1 MNENA
6 FKQSLTKFL
15 DSTADKK
22 NEKTTGMRSGKG
34 FYFWYSEN
42 CLDIAVEMVIEDP
55 KIGKLFSWKQL
66 RKEITTLTG
75 KGKAKSEADTQI
87 IKDILGLINKKPEE
101 FLCIIP
107 FHGIKLESPYTIG
120 NVTLYPAN
128 QKKSVLKSKVSDKLY
143 DKLIDTVTDNQNFAT
158 VNVQAVIASGA
169 IEVAISEVKSALN
182 ILRFLMS
189 EPNMLY
195 QIGVGKRNQTMF
207 DNEFIAVA
215 KNSGITQHP
224 FQYVPFPAD
233 LNALEPFGKDYVK
246 RIGDIQRKI
255 YSSQALKLIP
265 LEKGLANA
273 TNLIANGLDAGE
285 PTIQIIQL
293 MSAIEALV
301 EQKTFVQG
309 ITDQVCERT
318 ALLLGKD
325 FKSRREIF
333 DRLTTLYEKRSN
345 LSHGNTA
352 VVTYYDVI
360 YLWKIAR
367 NLCFYFHIHFG
378 EFIDSNKHEKAKLKD
393 YLLNLRFEG
402 K

>member
-1 MNENA
+1 
-6 FKQSLTKFL
+6 
-15 DSTADKK
+15 
-22 NEKTTGMRSGKG
+22 
-34 FYFWYSEN
+34 
-42 CLDIAVEMVIEDP
+42 MVIEDP
-55 KIGKLFSWKQL
+55 KIGKLFSWQKLQE
-66 RKEITTLTG
+66 EIAKLTG
-75 KGKAKSEADTQI
+75 KGKAKKESNTQI
-87 IKDILGLINKKPEE
+87 IEDILGLINKKPEE

-107 FHGIKLESPYTIG
+107 FHGIELESPYTIG
-120 NVTLYPAN
+120 NVTLYPAS
-128 QKKSVLKSKVSDKLY
+128 QKKSVLKAQVSANLY

-158 VNVQAVIASGA
+158 VNIKAVIPSGA

-195 QIGVGKRNQTMF
+195 QIGVGKQNKTMF
-207 DNEFIAVA
+207 DKEFIAVA
-215 KNSGITQHP
+215 QNSGITQHP
-224 FQYVPFPAD
+224 FQYVPRPAK
-233 LNALEPFGKDYVK
+233 LSALQSVGKTYVK

-255 YSSQALKLIP
+255 YSSQPTIP
-265 LEKGLANA
+265 LEKGLVNA
-273 TNLIANGLDAGE
+273 TNLIANGLDSEE

-318 ALLLGKD
+318 ALLLEKD
-325 FKSRREIF
+325 SKSRRKVF

-352 VVTYYDVI
+352 VITHYDVV
-360 YLWKIAR
+360 YLWLIAR
-367 NLCFYFHIHFG
+367 SLCFYFHMHFDD
-378 EFIDSNKHEKAKLKD
+378 FIDSNTHEKAKLKD
-393 YLLNLRFEG
+393 YVLNLRFEG